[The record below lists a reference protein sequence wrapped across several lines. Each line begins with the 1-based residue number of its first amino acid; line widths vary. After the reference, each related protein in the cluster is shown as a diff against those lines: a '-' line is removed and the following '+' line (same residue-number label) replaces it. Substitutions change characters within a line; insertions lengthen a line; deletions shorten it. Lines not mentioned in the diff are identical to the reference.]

1 MNPCVLSKY
10 LFWCSGK
17 KKKINFYANKVIELI
32 WIEVGVRAKPVL
44 LKNNII
50 CTTITVLMLSKE
62 TLSEETVLSVL
73 PLEDI
78 YLIWLLKP
86 LLSC

>member
-1 MNPCVLSKY
+1 MD
-10 LFWCSGK
+10 WGWGEGQ
-17 KKKINFYANKVIELI
+17 A
-32 WIEVGVRAKPVL
+32 VL